1 MISANTL
8 LIILVVI
15 TLIILGTILYQKP
28 KEGYIIPKIQNQGFK
43 LGCYQDGCFPGQTEF
58 VGRCWVNDDL
68 NKIPLMSLIGME
80 KQFREGKLFP
90 QNC

>member
-8 LIILVVI
+8 IIVLVVI
-15 TLIILGTILYQKP
+15 TLIILGVILFQKP
-28 KEGYIIPKIQNQGFK
+28 KEGFIPKIEHQGIK

-58 VGRCWVNDDL
+58 VGRCWLNQDL
-68 NKIPLMSLIGME
+68 NKIPLMKLIDME